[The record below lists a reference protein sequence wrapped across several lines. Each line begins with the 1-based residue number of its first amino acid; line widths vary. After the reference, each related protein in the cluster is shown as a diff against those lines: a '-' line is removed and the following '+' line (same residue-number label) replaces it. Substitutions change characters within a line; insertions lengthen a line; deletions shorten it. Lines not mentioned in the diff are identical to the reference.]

1 MTGIDPI
8 VTEANSATGTPLAAP
23 AGAAAT
29 AHSGNHAAPP
39 ASGPAANSSA
49 NPPPGSANP
58 PPPAPPAPP
67 PPLPKSFLL
76 LWLGQMV
83 SSFGSSLTTFGLG
96 VWLYQQTGSI
106 LNMSLMVLCATLPA
120 LLLTPWVGSVADRLD
135 KRRVLIGSDLIAIA
149 GIGFLTVLL
158 WQDRLAAV
166 HLYWVQIVL
175 SLGLAFQNP
184 AGQAVVT
191 HMVDKSQFGR
201 AGGLFALSQALAAL
215 VGPLLAAQLINHLG
229 LLCVLL
235 LDLATFLFS
244 MLCLSM
250 AKFPALLPASGW
262 SFWRQPLADMGAAWG
277 YFRRHGSMALIYGYL
292 ALAGFLAGVVT
303 VLVQPY
309 ALSFLSPTALGA
321 ILSSAGFG
329 ALVGGLLMAI
339 TGGPKRFTPV
349 ILGLSVLEGLAVI
362 AAGYFTYLPL
372 LCLCAFLVMFCNAS
386 LQASVLAVWRRK
398 VPLVQQGSVAAL
410 QRAIDLAL
418 VPAAALVG
426 GVLGEKV
433 FEPALLANG
442 AWVATVGSWFG
453 VGPGRG
459 IGLLFCTIG
468 LLVCLLS
475 LLSMQSRRLRQLET
489 DVPDAF

>member
-1 MTGIDPI
+1 MTGTDPI
-8 VTEANSATGTPLAAP
+8 VADSGATTGAALANPASTPTPAAASAAPSDAPTADPAAAP
-23 AGAAAT
+23 A
-29 AHSGNHAAPP
+29 AAPM
-39 ASGPAANSSA
+39 
-49 NPPPGSANP
+49 
-58 PPPAPPAPP
+58 
-67 PPLPKSFLL
+67 PLPRSFML

-83 SSFGSSLTTFGLG
+83 SSFGTSLTTFGLG

-135 KRRVLIGSDLIAIA
+135 KRRVLIGSDIIALT
-149 GIGFLTVLL
+149 GIGILTFLL
-158 WQDRLAAV
+158 WQQKLVAS
-166 HLYWVQIVL
+166 HLYGVQILL
-175 SLGLAFQNP
+175 SFGLAFQNP

-215 VGPLLAAQLINHLG
+215 LGPLLAALLINQLG

-244 MLCLSM
+244 MLCLTM
-250 AKFPALLPASGW
+250 AQFPPLAPALGW
-262 SFWRQPLADMGAAWG
+262 SFWRQPLRDMAAAAG
-277 YFRRHGSMALIYGYL
+277 FFRRHGSMALIYGYL

-309 ALSFLSPTALGA
+309 ALSFLSVSSLGG
-321 ILSSAGFG
+321 IISSAGFG
-329 ALVGGLLMAI
+329 ALVGGVLMAV
-339 TGGPKRFTPV
+339 TGGPKQWTPL
-349 ILGLSVLEGLAVI
+349 ILGFSVLEGLAVI
-362 AAGYFTYLPL
+362 SAGYFTNLPV

-386 LQASVLAVWRRK
+386 LQACVLAVWRRK
-398 VPLVQQGSVAAL
+398 VPLLQQGSVAAL
-410 QRAIDLAL
+410 QRAIDLSL
-418 VPAAALVG
+418 IPMAALVG

-433 FEPALLANG
+433 FEPALRTHG
-442 AWVATVGSWFG
+442 AWAHSIGLWFG

-459 IGLLFCTIG
+459 TGLLFCVIG

-475 LLSMQSRRLRQLET
+475 LAAMSSRRLRQLEA